1 MYHKAHGNVWSLYKK
16 RMSFQEEIFA
26 HVNITAAWDNYRI
39 IILLWEFASIPS
51 MSEVKTGKAEAEE
64 TPSKSSTCSP
74 GEGTRPTSSCSSHPT
89 GLPCYAFCTTRSHQK
104 TTNCFPRSIS
114 SSPASFPCWTG
125 KLSSLTTGMILRA
138 MKKMKGK
145 KIWAI
150 NAGRGQKWRNTSQL
164 Y

>member
-1 MYHKAHGNVWSLYKK
+1 MCGHCTEKC
-16 RMSFQEEIFA
+16 MSFQEEIFA
-26 HVNITAAWDNYRI
+26 HVNNTAAWDNYRI
-39 IILLWEFASIPS
+39 IILPWEFASIPS
-51 MSEVKTGKAEAEE
+51 MSEVKTGKAEAEG